1 MPDAPATATVETSDH
16 LAAMAKQDASLLTLV
31 RTLLHPRTLP
41 HVLLLVLASSL
52 LFLATQGGFTD
63 ASAVAFTS
71 MALAYATAGVMSSLH
86 VVRRWMALD
95 PPEEG
100 GVNQATTL
108 GFARRLM
115 RRAKICLFPLVLALV
130 WAMFLFLMLGENGAL
145 GDQMTNLPV
154 LLSGLFVLWSVVQA
168 RSLSSWV
175 SSVAAKRLPEP
186 TPRSGGI
193 AGQVVLHTVLL
204 GGIAVG
210 LLSLFT
216 FMAGGDAGL
225 AAVIQSN
232 AAFIGLFAVLM
243 ALSFAVTRD
252 ERRLASNHR
261 SLHRFSGVWLL
272 MSQFF
277 VIWHALTVWRHTVMA
292 PPPVLLLMEELMLM
306 VFTVIMAIWGLT
318 SKSVKSTLGLVHDGN
333 ALPMGLAFGYAY
345 AGSVAM
351 LTGVL
356 EDVRTVMMAGHA
368 VVLCT
373 LLWMQRSVLRRAL
386 GRHDAEVTIQRT
398 VDAAATMSTR
408 SGSTSAPADEKHA
421 ESVAPPEGDVAAG
434 DDGPDRPGQTA
445 VSVDW
450 VDDPVE
456 VLADD
461 VDWDGPSTEG

>member
-386 GRHDAEVTIQRT
+386 GQHDAEVTIQRT
-398 VDAAATMSTR
+398 VDAAAPIST
-408 SGSTSAPADEKHA
+408 GSDSTLLPAEGQHA
-421 ESVAPPEGDVAAG
+421 SSIAPPEGEVAAG
-434 DDGPDRPGQTA
+434 DAGTGSPDPTA

-450 VDDPVE
+450 ADDPVE
-456 VLADD
+456 VLADG
-461 VDWDGPSTEG
+461 VDWGGPSNEG